1 MVGMVDANHPIED
14 PILAFE
20 ELNEQGRQAIDTGEL
35 ETALDLYRR
44 AAAIAEDI
52 GLRRLQDLA
61 LCNVAAAAISLGAG
75 DDQVPRMREV
85 LLRSEDPANCR
96 LAAYN
101 IARFHEL
108 RKDFKKSLFYA
119 RLARDR
125 SDLLGRVDWIAS
137 SHNQIGNALLADSL
151 IDEACSHYE
160 TALSLY
166 REPSI
171 RRALM
176 LDNLG
181 YCRVLQSRLR
191 EGYTLFYESL
201 AMLRRIGAER
211 YQICPRLDLCFA
223 HLESGRPR
231 QAERHGRKALALA
244 EANGSADEIK
254 NALYLLGEAANLQG
268 DDDQARGYFS
278 RLQESYFPDQ
288 PYLPSFLMAIDVR
301 KLINLKA

>member
-1 MVGMVDANHPIED
+1 MADAND
-14 PILAFE
+14 PVNVFE
-20 ELNEQGRQAIDTGEL
+20 ELNERGRQAIDAGHI
-35 ETALDLYRR
+35 ETALSLYQH
-44 AAAIAEDI
+44 AAGIAETLGD
-52 GLRRLQDLA
+52 RRLQDLA
-61 LCNVAAAAISLGAG
+61 LCNVAAASISLGG
-75 DDQVPRMREV
+75 GEDEVPRMREI
-85 LLRSEDPANCR
+85 LLRGDDLANCR

-101 IARFHEL
+101 IARFHEW

-119 RLARDR
+119 RIARDR
-125 SDLLGRVDWIAS
+125 SELLGRVDWIAS
-137 SHNQIGNALLADSL
+137 SFNQIGNVLLAESL
-151 IDEACSHYE
+151 IDEACAQYE
-160 TALSLY
+160 AALSLY
-166 REPSI
+166 RESGI

-211 YQICPRLDLCFA
+211 YELHPRLDLCFA

-231 QAERHGRKALALA
+231 NAERHGKKALELA
-244 EANGSADEIK
+244 EAVGDVDDIK

-268 DDDQARGYFS
+268 DNDLARSYFS
-278 RLQESYFPDQ
+278 RLQQSYFPDQ

>member
-1 MVGMVDANHPIED
+1 MVDVSDPVLVFED
-14 PILAFE
+14 
-20 ELNEQGRQAIDTGEL
+20 LNERGRQAIDAGHI
-35 ETALDLYRR
+35 ETALSLYQQ
-44 AAAIAEDI
+44 ASAIADTL
-52 GLRRLQDLA
+52 GDRRLRDLA
-61 LCNVAAAAISLGAG
+61 LCNLSAAAIALGSG
-75 DDQVPRMREV
+75 DDEVPRLREI
-85 LLRSEDPANCR
+85 LLRGEDPGNCR

-101 IARFHEL
+101 IARFHED

-125 SDLLGRVDWIAS
+125 SELLERVDWIAS
-137 SHNQIGNALLADSL
+137 SHNQIGNALLAQSL
-151 IDEACSHYE
+151 IDDACSHYE
-160 TALSLY
+160 TALSLC

-171 RRALM
+171 RRAMM

-181 YCRVLQSRLR
+181 YCRVLQGRLR
-191 EGYTLFYESL
+191 ESYPLFHESL
-201 AMLRRIGAER
+201 VTLRRIGAER
-211 YQICPRLDLCFA
+211 YELCPRLDLCFA

-231 QAERHGRKALALA
+231 HAARHGRKALAIA
-244 EANGSADEIK
+244 ESTGDADAIK

-268 DDDQARGYFS
+268 DSAKARSYFS